1 VYFALGSLC
10 AGLFIRSLTKH
21 MAPAKAIVIL
31 MIGAGLLLLAV
42 SSVKSVAFFYVFS
55 LLLGFSN
62 AGTRI
67 IRVTY
72 LFDHIP
78 NNIIGRAN
86 SIFYLYNIL
95 MRSMLLSVF
104 SLAFF
109 SFENNVVWA
118 YAICG
123 MFILAALIP
132 MVRIMPRLKDMQV
145 VEVE

>member
-1 VYFALGSLC
+1 
-10 AGLFIRSLTKH
+10 
-21 MAPAKAIVIL
+21 
-31 MIGAGLLLLAV
+31 
-42 SSVKSVAFFYVFS
+42 
-55 LLLGFSN
+55 LGFSN

-95 MRSMLLSVF
+95 MRSVLLSVF

-132 MVRIMPRLKDMQV
+132 MVRIMPRLKGMQV